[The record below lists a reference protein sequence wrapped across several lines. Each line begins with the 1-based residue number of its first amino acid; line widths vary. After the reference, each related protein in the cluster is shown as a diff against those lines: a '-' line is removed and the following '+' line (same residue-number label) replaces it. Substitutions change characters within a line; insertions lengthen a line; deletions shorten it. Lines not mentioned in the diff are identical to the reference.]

1 MITPFSNWY
10 DLTDLGILDAK
21 VYASGREDQN
31 VVVNSDGDIIATVPK
46 SWSEDD
52 VKIALRL
59 ANEAYTWGF
68 EVGERTVKNQ
78 FKLLMDIRQ

>member
-10 DLTDLGILDAK
+10 DLTDLQILDAK

-31 VVVNSDGDIIATVPK
+31 VVVDSDGDIIATVPK
-46 SWSEDD
+46 RWTEDD
-52 VKIALRL
+52 VKISLRI

-68 EVGERTVKNQ
+68 EVGERNVKNQ
-78 FKLLMDIRQ
+78 FKRVLGIHQ

>member
-1 MITPFSNWY
+1 MITPFSNWC

-31 VVVNSDGDIIATVPK
+31 VVVNSEGDIIATVPK

-52 VKIALRL
+52 VKKALQIA
-59 ANEAYTWGF
+59 NDAYIRGF
-68 EVGERTVKNQ
+68 ETGERNVKNQ
-78 FKLLMDIRQ
+78 FKRVLGIHQ